1 VDAAAA
7 LADLLEIS
15 SQVEQAVALDDHG
28 GVLAATAASDAQVAA
43 LAAGATR
50 LLEAAD
56 FVRPGQVVTEVAVL
70 TSGGSVVV
78 ARAEGR
84 TVAARLPADPT
95 VGLALYDLRTCVRAL
110 AEEPE
115 GAEAGAPA

>member
-43 LAAGATR
+43 LAAGAMR

-56 FVRPGQVVTEVAVL
+56 YVRPGQVVTEVAVL

-78 ARAEGR
+78 ARGAGR
-84 TVAARLPADPT
+84 TVAARLPVDPT

-110 AEEPE
+110 AEHPE